1 MEYFSKYF
9 AFLHWMMY
17 LLDLLRIVTRT
28 EPRTESTDTEA
39 VDVSEENTEPTPVVT
54 QNVDASQQTDDAFET
69 QIQKAREEELMKQIY
84 DLKDQL
90 QTAHRVSGESRRK
103 ADKLAWDLGIFES
116 KYHLDIAELTRKRSD
131 EIMRKEIETM
141 KFQDEYDN
149 RIVDL
154 ELINTQ
160 QMQRILELEME
171 QTSRRQQRDPV
182 CDKPSGELKASVT
195 KIESVQEHLSSIEV
209 VTEHAKWTINHVLE
223 QVKVEIAS
231 AASESSQPDYEKERM
246 IEDTQTIKCE
256 METVKL
262 ELEDAKQRLIKD
274 TQTFKCE
281 MESVKETIAELE
293 QGQNR
298 LIAAES
304 QMKTIAE
311 GKDALLALKDA
322 ELKQLRK
329 SAKQVQRKSE
339 VKTRDVGCD
348 TEDLPQPVKAKG
360 IDVGCCTDDF
370 PQLVKPKSRDVSC
383 DTDDLPSLPEAGKK
397 DVGCGIDDL
406 APLAAAKEIQG
417 ASADEGKQSVD
428 ESERLT
434 EFREVS
440 SRKKKAEL
448 QAEAAAKKEERAP
461 EKDKTP
467 AELVSIYE
475 TVMDAISP
483 TQFPPL
489 SGKKPP
495 RQPDADVRP
504 ARQPAADVQPP
515 VVFQSADYRYKQKP
529 IEGYTV
535 NLSEG
540 QTSVHPPARPQAKAD
555 VRPARQPAADVR
567 PARQPAADVQPPVV
581 FQPAD
586 YRYKHK
592 PIEGYTV
599 NLSEGQTSVHPPARP
614 QEKAAPTAA
623 PTVAP
628 EKEKAATAK
637 PAASFAIVSG
647 EIPQLQSA
655 DKLVLLD
662 IHVRNY
668 GRIVGRGGENVRR
681 LEETHGVKITLVQK
695 QNALQFYNLKISGG
709 SPAKRRAAAQ
719 EVIEGLPVTIEC
731 SNVDLRQLR
740 HLKMQSSE
748 TEFFVSVRRPMSRDE
763 KLQLS
768 GRINDCRK
776 AFDLLVN
783 GRDPRPSPK

>member
-1 MEYFSKYF
+1 MEYFSKCF

-69 QIQKAREEELMKQIY
+69 QIQKAREEELRKEIS

-131 EIMRKEIETM
+131 EIIRKEIETM

-154 ELINTQ
+154 ELTNTQ

-182 CDKPSGELKASVT
+182 CDKPSGELKASFT
-195 KIESVQEHLSSIEV
+195 KIESVQEHLSSIDV

-231 AASESSQPDYEKERM
+231 AASESSQPDDEKERL

-262 ELEDAKQRLIKD
+262 ELEDAKQRLIKE

-293 QGQNR
+293 QCQNR

-397 DVGCGIDDL
+397 YVGCGIDDL

-440 SRKKKAEL
+440 SRL

-504 ARQPAADVQPP
+504 ARQPAADVRPARQPAADVRPARQPAADVQPP

-540 QTSVHPPARPQAKAD
+540 QTSVHPPARPQAKA
-555 VRPARQPAADVR
+555 V
-567 PARQPAADVQPPVV
+567 
-581 FQPAD
+581 
-586 YRYKHK
+586 
-592 PIEGYTV
+592 
-599 NLSEGQTSVHPPARP
+599 
-614 QEKAAPTAA
+614 PTAA

-647 EIPQLQSA
+647 EILQLQSA

-681 LEETHGVKITLVQK
+681 LEETHGVMMTLVQN

>member
-17 LLDLLRIVTRT
+17 LLDLLRVITRT

-69 QIQKAREEELMKQIY
+69 QIQKAHEEELMEEIS

-90 QTAHRVSGESRRK
+90 QMAHRVSGVSRRK

-131 EIMRKEIETM
+131 EIIRKEIETM

-154 ELINTQ
+154 ELTNTQ

-182 CDKPSGELKASVT
+182 CDKRSGELEASVA
-195 KIESVQEHLSSIEV
+195 KIESVQQNLSSIDV
-209 VTEHAKWTINHVLE
+209 VTEHAKWTINYVLE

-231 AASESSQPDYEKERM
+231 AASESSQPDDEKERM

-262 ELEDAKQRLIKD
+262 ELEDAKERLIKE

-281 MESVKETIAELE
+281 MESVKVELEDAKERLIKDTQTIKCEMESVKVELVNAKETIAELE
-293 QGQNR
+293 QCQNR

-304 QMKTIAE
+304 QMKTITE

-329 SAKQVQRKSE
+329 SAKQ
-339 VKTRDVGCD
+339 TRDVGCD

-360 IDVGCCTDDF
+360 IDVGCCTEDPRS
-370 PQLVKPKSRDVSC
+370 PQLVKPKSRDVS
-383 DTDDLPSLPEAGKK
+383 LLSFEK
-397 DVGCGIDDL
+397 DVGCGIVDL

-440 SRKKKAEL
+440 SRKKKAKL

-475 TVMDAISP
+475 TVMDVISP
-483 TQFPPL
+483 SQFPPL
-489 SGKKPP
+489 SGKRPP
-495 RQPDADVRP
+495 G
-504 ARQPAADVQPP
+504 QPAA
-515 VVFQSADYRYKQKP
+515 
-529 IEGYTV
+529 TC
-535 NLSEG
+535 
-540 QTSVHPPARPQAKAD
+540 
-555 VRPARQPAADVR
+555 
-567 PARQPAADVQPPVV
+567 
-581 FQPAD
+581 
-586 YRYKHK
+586 
-592 PIEGYTV
+592 
-599 NLSEGQTSVHPPARP
+599 
-614 QEKAAPTAA
+614 PT
-623 PTVAP
+623 T
-628 EKEKAATAK
+628 
-637 PAASFAIVSG
+637 
-647 EIPQLQSA
+647 
-655 DKLVLLD
+655 
-662 IHVRNY
+662 
-668 GRIVGRGGENVRR
+668 
-681 LEETHGVKITLVQK
+681 
-695 QNALQFYNLKISGG
+695 
-709 SPAKRRAAAQ
+709 
-719 EVIEGLPVTIEC
+719 
-731 SNVDLRQLR
+731 
-740 HLKMQSSE
+740 
-748 TEFFVSVRRPMSRDE
+748 
-763 KLQLS
+763 
-768 GRINDCRK
+768 CR
-776 AFDLLVN
+776 
-783 GRDPRPSPK
+783 

>member
-39 VDVSEENTEPTPVVT
+39 VDVSEGNTEPTPVVT
-54 QNVDASQQTDDAFET
+54 QNVDASQQTDEAFET
-69 QIQKAREEELMKQIY
+69 QIQKAREEELMKENS

-90 QTAHRVSGESRRK
+90 QTAHRVSGESTRK

-131 EIMRKEIETM
+131 EIIRKEIETM

-154 ELINTQ
+154 ELTNTQ

-195 KIESVQEHLSSIEV
+195 NIESVQEHLSSIDV
-209 VTEHAKWTINHVLE
+209 VTEHAKWTINHV
-223 QVKVEIAS
+223 KVEIAF
-231 AASESSQPDYEKERM
+231 AASESSQPDGEKERL
-246 IEDTQTIKCE
+246 IEDTQTLKCE

-262 ELEDAKQRLIKD
+262 ELEDAKQRLIKE

-281 MESVKETIAELE
+281 MESVKVELEDAKERLIKDTQTIKCIKCEMESVKVELVNAKETIAELE
-293 QGQNR
+293 QCQNR

-322 ELKQLRK
+322 ELKQWRK

-383 DTDDLPSLPEAGKK
+383 DIDDLPSLPEAGKK

-417 ASADEGKQSVD
+417 ASVDEGKQSVD

-440 SRKKKAEL
+440 SRKKKAKL

-489 SGKKPP
+489 FGKKPP
-495 RQPDADVRP
+495 RQPDADVRPARKPAADVRP

-540 QTSVHPPARPQAKAD
+540 QTSVHPPARPQA
-555 VRPARQPAADVR
+555 
-567 PARQPAADVQPPVV
+567 
-581 FQPAD
+581 
-586 YRYKHK
+586 
-592 PIEGYTV
+592 
-599 NLSEGQTSVHPPARP
+599 
-614 QEKAAPTAA
+614 KAAPTAA

-681 LEETHGVKITLVQK
+681 LEETHGVMMTLVQN

>member
-1 MEYFSKYF
+1 
-9 AFLHWMMY
+9 MY
-17 LLDLLRIVTRT
+17 LLDLLRVITRT

-69 QIQKAREEELMKQIY
+69 QIQKAREEELMKEIS

-90 QTAHRVSGESRRK
+90 QTAHRVSGVSRQK

-116 KYHLDIAELTRKRSD
+116 KYHLEIAELTRKRSD
-131 EIMRKEIETM
+131 EIIRKEIETM

-154 ELINTQ
+154 ELTNTQ

-182 CDKPSGELKASVT
+182 CDKRSGELEASVA
-195 KIESVQEHLSSIEV
+195 KIESVQQHLSSIDV
-209 VTEHAKWTINHVLE
+209 VTEHAKWTINYVLE
-223 QVKVEIAS
+223 QVKVEIPS
-231 AASESSQPDYEKERM
+231 AASESSQPDDEKERM

-262 ELEDAKQRLIKD
+262 ELEDAKERLIKD
-274 TQTFKCE
+274 TQTIKCE
-281 MESVKETIAELE
+281 MESVKVELVNAKETIAELE
-293 QGQNR
+293 QCQNR
-298 LIAAES
+298 LITAES
-304 QMKTIAE
+304 QMKTITE

-440 SRKKKAEL
+440 SRKKKAKL

-475 TVMDAISP
+475 TVMDVISP
-483 TQFPPL
+483 SQFPPL
-489 SGKKPP
+489 SGKRPP
-495 RQPDADVRP
+495 GQPAADVRPARQPAADVRRARKPAADVRP

-540 QTSVHPPARPQAKAD
+540 RTSVHPPARPQAKA
-555 VRPARQPAADVR
+555 
-567 PARQPAADVQPPVV
+567 
-581 FQPAD
+581 
-586 YRYKHK
+586 
-592 PIEGYTV
+592 
-599 NLSEGQTSVHPPARP
+599 
-614 QEKAAPTAA
+614 APTAA
-623 PTVAP
+623 SNVAP

-662 IHVRNY
+662 IHYRNY
-668 GRIVGRGGENVRR
+668 GRIVGRGGKNVRR
-681 LEETHGVKITLVQK
+681 LEETHGVMMTLVQN

-740 HLKMQSSE
+740 HLKMRSSE
-748 TEFFVSVRRPMSRDE
+748 TEFFVSVRRPMSRDV